1 MSWRF
6 IKIGECCE
14 WPAAEFL
21 ADLATPDSRATAF
34 VVAAPAAAS
43 KLKSGGGQAE
53 QKLVDE
59 LKKYVTDNKIR
70 YKALAEVE
78 FLEAIPKTP
87 SGKLLRKDC
96 ASFIAFARVAVA
108 PADGASGDS
117 SQCEPCTRNRSRSA
131 ARSSRFASEDTAD
144 VGCAIEYQVVN
155 MAIGA
160 CALNAQLWSGE
171 IRVHR
176 GESSRGRMGAD
187 PAWAVRR
194 ASDASDA
201 HSELRKL

>member
-1 MSWRF
+1 MACMSWRF

-96 ASFIAFARVAVA
+96 ASFIAF
-108 PADGASGDS
+108 
-117 SQCEPCTRNRSRSA
+117 TRIRSR
-131 ARSSRFASEDTAD
+131 
-144 VGCAIEYQVVN
+144 
-155 MAIGA
+155 A
-160 CALNAQLWSGE
+160 C
-171 IRVHR
+171 
-176 GESSRGRMGAD
+176 
-187 PAWAVRR
+187 
-194 ASDASDA
+194 
-201 HSELRKL
+201 